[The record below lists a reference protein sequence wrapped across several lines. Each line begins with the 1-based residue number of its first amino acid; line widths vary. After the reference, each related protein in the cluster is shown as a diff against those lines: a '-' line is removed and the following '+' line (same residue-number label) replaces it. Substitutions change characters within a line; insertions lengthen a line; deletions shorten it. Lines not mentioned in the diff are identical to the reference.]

1 MSARLKSAIRRIPLL
16 RTLIASAPVQYLLE
30 ATRMARGVR
39 RPLRFI
45 ALQLSPPRAAAHRLR
60 DSGLTIYLRHRTRD
74 VYIFKEVFEIGSGAT
89 SYDPPWRVAGVL
101 DAKAAPVV
109 LDIGGN
115 IGLFGAYMLGRWPRA
130 TIRSFEP
137 DPTNLPIIRRVVSSN
152 GLQHSWTVVPVA
164 VANREVDLPFV
175 SGLFAES
182 QLAGIPEAR
191 TRHPKAA
198 VLDDGATISV
208 HAVDLFDQDHDVD
221 LLKMDIEGGEWSI
234 LTDPRLGTLKARAI
248 VLEWHA
254 TGCPVADPRMAAI
267 ELLGAAGYVHVEE
280 TEDFGYR
287 GLLWAWRGE
296 SGA

>member
-1 MSARLKSAIRRIPLL
+1 M
-16 RTLIASAPVQYLLE
+16 
-30 ATRMARGVR
+30 
-39 RPLRFI
+39 
-45 ALQLSPPRAAAHRLR
+45 
-60 DSGLTIYLRHRTRD
+60 TIYLRHRTRD
-74 VYIFKEVFEIGSGAT
+74 VYIFQEVFGIGSGRHQLRAA
-89 SYDPPWRVAGVL
+89 PAGGCAL
-101 DAKAAPVV
+101 DAKAAPAV

-115 IGLFGAYMLGRWPRA
+115 IGLFGAYTLGRWPGA

-137 DPTNLPIIRRVVSSN
+137 DPTNLPIIRRVISGN

-164 VANREVDLPFV
+164 VANERGATCRSCPV
-175 SGLFAES
+175 SSRSPNWPGS
-182 QLAGIPEAR
+182 RRP

-198 VLDDGATISV
+198 VLDDGETISV

-234 LTDPRLGTLKARAI
+234 LTDPRLGTLKADAI

-254 TGCPVADPRMAAI
+254 TGCPVADPRTAAI
-267 ELLGAAGYVHVEE
+267 ELLDAASYVHIEE

-296 SGA
+296 DGG